1 MMSEQERRMPLALI
15 GIVLLGLLAGVYL
28 FAVRRFGKQDPEK
41 TVASHKV
48 ETSPEDALK
57 YWTQDKMRKA
67 KPVEMPN
74 VSNVKP
80 EKRRSRRSP
89 RNTDSSDA

>member
-1 MMSEQERRMPLALI
+1 MMSQQQRRIQLPLI
-15 GIVLLGLLAGVYL
+15 GAMLLCLLVGVYL
-28 FAVRRFGKQDPEK
+28 FAVRRLGKRGPASK
-41 TVASHKV
+41 VAQHTV

-57 YWTQDKMRKA
+57 YWTEDNKRKA

-74 VSNVKP
+74 VSNIEP

-89 RNTDSSDA
+89 RDARSSDA

>member
-1 MMSEQERRMPLALI
+1 MSQQQRRIQLPLI

-28 FAVRRFGKQDPEK
+28 FAVRRFGKQDPTDK
-41 TVASHKV
+41 VAKHTV
-48 ETSPEDALK
+48 ESPEDALK
-57 YWTQDKMRKA
+57 YWTEDKKRKA

-74 VSNVKP
+74 VNNIEP

-89 RNTDSSDA
+89 RSTRPSDA